1 MGAWSSRPTAH
12 AVAGV
17 LWMLRHELK
26 PTSNWGAHEL
36 AAGTTPRDPAMCDDA
51 SGLRLGCL
59 VTQMSSL
66 SCKLVFDKRGLETPS
81 DA

>member
-51 SGLRLGCL
+51 R
-59 VTQMSSL
+59 VY
-66 SCKLVFDKRGLETPS
+66 D
-81 DA
+81 

>member
-26 PTSNWGAHEL
+26 PTSNWEHEL
-36 AAGTTPRDPAMCDDA
+36 GSTRIGGGDDHPAGPGDVR
-51 SGLRLGCL
+51 
-59 VTQMSSL
+59 
-66 SCKLVFDKRGLETPS
+66 
-81 DA
+81 